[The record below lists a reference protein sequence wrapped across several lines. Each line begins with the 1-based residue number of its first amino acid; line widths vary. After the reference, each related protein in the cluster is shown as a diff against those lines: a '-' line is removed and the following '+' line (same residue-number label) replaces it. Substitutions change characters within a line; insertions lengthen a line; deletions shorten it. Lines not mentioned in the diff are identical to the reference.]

1 MESCRSKQ
9 YLDIPLKEWEAT
21 QEKLQ
26 IKALN
31 IINLFVKGDIFGVIT
46 HFQNPWKRWT
56 IQNKDIKSKT
66 LESTISKIPYVNHA

>member
-31 IINLFVKGDIFGVIT
+31 VINLFVKGDIFGVIT
-46 HFQNPWKRWT
+46 HFQDPSKHWT
-56 IQNKDIKSKT
+56 TQKKT
-66 LESTISKIPYVNHA
+66 LSQQLWSQLYQKFHM

>member
-1 MESCRSKQ
+1 VESCRSKQ

-46 HFQNPWKRWT
+46 HFQDPSKCWT
-56 IQNKDIKSKT
+56 TLKKT
-66 LESTISKIPYVNHA
+66 LSQQLWIQLYQKFHM